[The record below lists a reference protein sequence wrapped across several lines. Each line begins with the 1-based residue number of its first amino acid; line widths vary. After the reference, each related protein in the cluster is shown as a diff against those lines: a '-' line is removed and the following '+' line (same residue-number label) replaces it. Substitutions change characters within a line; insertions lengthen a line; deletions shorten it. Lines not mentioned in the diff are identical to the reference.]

1 MLKAL
6 EQVKHL
12 QELDNRIDA
21 ERERVA
27 TIEAMLHD
35 RSEYESARRRRQ
47 EAVQPVRQLEADQ
60 RDLELRSGSARGQLT
75 EVEGKLYG
83 GRVASPRELDDLQ
96 KRGADLRRQ
105 ISTADERLLEIMEQ
119 LEQVTADASEAEARL
134 REVVAARKTM
144 ETDLLAERKSLVADV
159 RQLTSERDQLRTETD
174 AAIIRQY
181 DRLRSTRGG
190 LAVAEVKQ
198 RTCQGCR
205 VSLTAA
211 YEQRLRQGNQLVT
224 CQSCG
229 RILYLSN

>member
-1 MLKAL
+1 MLKSL
-6 EQVKHL
+6 EQVIRL
-12 QELDNRIDA
+12 QDLDSRIDT

-35 RSEYESARRRRQ
+35 RSEYEAARRRHQ
-47 EAVQPVRQLEADQ
+47 EAVSPVRQLEADQ
-60 RDLELRSGSARGQLT
+60 KDLELRAGTARSQLG

-105 ISTADERLLEIMEQ
+105 IGTADERLLAIMEA
-119 LEQVTADASEAEARL
+119 LEQATAEASTAEGHL
-134 REVVAARKTM
+134 REVVTARKTL
-144 ETDLLAERKSLVADV
+144 ETDLLAERKTLVAHV
-159 RQLTSERDQLRTETD
+159 RQMTAERDQLRGETD
-174 AAIIRQY
+174 AATLRQY

-205 VSLTAA
+205 VFLTAA
-211 YEQRLRQGNQLVT
+211 YEQRLRHGDTLVT

-229 RILYLSN
+229 RFLHLVS

>member
-83 GRVASPRELDDLQ
+83 GWVASPRELDDLQ

-159 RQLTSERDQLRTETD
+159 RQLT
-174 AAIIRQY
+174 
-181 DRLRSTRGG
+181 
-190 LAVAEVKQ
+190 
-198 RTCQGCR
+198 
-205 VSLTAA
+205 
-211 YEQRLRQGNQLVT
+211 
-224 CQSCG
+224 
-229 RILYLSN
+229 

>member
-6 EQVKHL
+6 EQVMHL
-12 QELDNRIDA
+12 QDLDSRIEA
-21 ERERVA
+21 ARERVA
-27 TIEAMLHD
+27 TIEALLHD
-35 RSEYESARRRRQ
+35 RSEYESARRRHQ
-47 EAVQPVRQLEADQ
+47 EATQPLRQLDADQ
-60 RDLELRSGSARGQLT
+60 KDQELRAGTARSQLV

-83 GRVASPRELDDLQ
+83 GRVSSPRELDDLQ

-105 ISTADERLLEIMEQ
+105 ISATDERLLTLMEA
-119 LEQVTADASEAEARL
+119 LEQATATASEAETHL
-134 REVVAARKTM
+134 RDVVAARKTL

-159 RQLTSERDQLRTETD
+159 RQLTSERDGVRAEAD
-174 AAIIRQY
+174 AATLRQY

-205 VSLTAA
+205 VQLTAA
-211 YEQRLRQGNQLVT
+211 YEQRLRHGDQLVT